1 MKEEQKLATNRGNR
15 ETSGGG
21 VEYSAL
27 SIPPFPW
34 QRIRFFGRKTKVP
47 RHLAGC
53 RESVSPSQQ
62 REGKNHCAKDL
73 DWLNAARQ
81 R

>member
-1 MKEEQKLATNRGNR
+1 VESSTQRSAFRRFRGR
-15 ETSGGG
+15 EY
-21 VEYSAL
+21 V
-27 SIPPFPW
+27 
-34 QRIRFFGRKTKVP
+34 FFGRKTKVP

-62 REGKNHCAKDL
+62 REGKNHCAKDV